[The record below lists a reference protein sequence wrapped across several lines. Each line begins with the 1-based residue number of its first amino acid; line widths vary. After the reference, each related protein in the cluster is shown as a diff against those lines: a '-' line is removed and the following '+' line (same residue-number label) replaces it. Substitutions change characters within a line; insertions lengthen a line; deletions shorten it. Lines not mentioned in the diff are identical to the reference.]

1 MAAFVTLM
9 AAVTFWPGAYYIRL
23 HEGDTLHLI
32 SILLRMEEGQRPHL
46 DFMTPIGALAF
57 APIVLF
63 MKAGFGVGTAILAAQ
78 YLVVALLAPAIWW
91 VALSRYPG
99 RLAWLFAGVAM
110 TLILGMMFG
119 GTEASVSIS
128 MHYNRWAW
136 AVTFVVVSAALL
148 PVIGRERPRIDGLIL
163 GAGAAALVLIKLTFF
178 VGVVP
183 AIILLLLLRRDWIT
197 LVTALS
203 VGLLVAVSVV
213 FWAGFDYWLAYLRDL
228 LVVASSDGR
237 SQPSES
243 YGATAASPAYLG
255 ASLLAL
261 AAVVILRRSGAR
273 MEGLALLLLYP
284 GFVLVAW
291 QNWGNEPTW
300 LWLLGLLLMAL
311 RPTIADLGG
320 FLKGRAMLTI
330 VAAMALALS
339 FGPMVNMLL
348 SPFRHL
354 ATDKSKYVALV
365 PGDRHLADLLTV
377 KTRALRLDGRVP
389 LLVPG
394 AEDAPWNDAE
404 VRDEPAVLA
413 GEVLASC
420 EAPAWYVD
428 LDGRDRHRFGY
439 GGLWC
444 RGADFHYRRPLGFL
458 AVRSAGTPT
467 RRSALVDNVCQSLTA
482 PVVWDV
488 GN

>member
-1 MAAFVTLM
+1 M
-9 AAVTFWPGAYYIRL
+9 
-23 HEGDTLHLI
+23 
-32 SILLRMEEGQRPHL
+32 
-46 DFMTPIGALAF
+46 
-57 APIVLF
+57 
-63 MKAGFGVGTAILAAQ
+63 
-78 YLVVALLAPAIWW
+78 
-91 VALSRYPG
+91 
-99 RLAWLFAGVAM
+99 
-110 TLILGMMFG
+110 
-119 GTEASVSIS
+119 
-128 MHYNRWAW
+128 
-136 AVTFVVVSAALL
+136 VVSAALL

-330 VAAMALALS
+330 VAAMALAENAVTS
-339 FGPMVNMLL
+339 HAGVP
-348 SPFRHL
+348 PF
-354 ATDKSKYVALV
+354 AE
-365 PGDRHLADLLTV
+365 
-377 KTRALRLDGRVP
+377 TRAYVP
-389 LLVPG
+389 K
-394 AEDAPWNDAE
+394 
-404 VRDEPAVLA
+404 VLA
-413 GEVLASC
+413 A
-420 EAPAWYVD
+420 
-428 LDGRDRHRFGY
+428 
-439 GGLWC
+439 
-444 RGADFHYRRPLGFL
+444 
-458 AVRSAGTPT
+458 
-467 RRSALVDNVCQSLTA
+467 
-482 PVVWDV
+482 WDV
-488 GN
+488 ARGLCQTRPELITDACVFVQGKVASDG